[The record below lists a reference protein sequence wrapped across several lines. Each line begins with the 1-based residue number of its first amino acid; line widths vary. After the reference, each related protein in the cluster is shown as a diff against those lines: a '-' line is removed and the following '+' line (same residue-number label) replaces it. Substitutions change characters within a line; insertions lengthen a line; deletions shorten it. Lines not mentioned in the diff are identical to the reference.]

1 MYFFHIFVHVIF
13 INKKKQTMQTVEV
26 EVRIKDAPGKVVRT
40 ITNSLNAS
48 TLQTFNDIETACDN
62 TFGEVIRNTEQ
73 CLLEEKQKVFLSE
86 SESGLKKT
94 ALVKSI

>member
-1 MYFFHIFVHVIF
+1 
-13 INKKKQTMQTVEV
+13 MQTVEV
-26 EVRIKDAPGKVVRT
+26 EVRIKDASGKVVRT